1 MWMITKETLTF
12 INLRHAYMLS
22 PFTASRMSSRTV
34 IFTDVPTE
42 YQSKDKLR
50 ELFGNS
56 IQRLWLATDCKELTK
71 LTEEVDKDVIKL
83 EKAEIKLS
91 QQAVKL
97 KIKADKKAAKGK
109 QPPRESQD
117 AEPAIPGSEWLR
129 QKDRPRHRLGK
140 IPLIGKK
147 VDTIEWSREELRRL
161 IPQVAH
167 SQQQHAANKERL
179 IPAVFVEFTT
189 QAAAQA
195 AFRRMSVR
203 HGPRLNPR
211 AIDTV
216 PDQVIWKNLKIG
228 LKQRATRK
236 LVANIFIALLI
247 IFWAIPVAVVG
258 AISNINLLTE
268 SMLHVF
274 HHPALVC

>member
-34 IFTDVPTE
+34 IFTDVPAE

-50 ELFGNS
+50 EFFGDS
-56 IQRLWLATDCKELTK
+56 VQRIWLATDCKELED

-97 KIKADKKAAKGK
+97 KIKSDKKAAKGK
-109 QPPRESQD
+109 KQPGRNDDSE
-117 AEPAIPGSEWLR
+117 AAIPGSEWLL
-129 QKDRPRHRLGK
+129 QKNRPTHRLGK

-147 VDTIEWSREELRRL
+147 VDTIEWGREELRRL
-161 IPQVAH
+161 IPQVAG
-167 SQQQHAANKERL
+167 SQTSHAANKEKL
-179 IPAVFVEFTT
+179 ISAAFVEFTT

-203 HGPRLNPR
+203 RGPKLNPR

-236 LVANIFIALLI
+236 VVANIFIALLI

-268 SMLHVF
+268 STF
-274 HHPALVC
+274 SQSRPSI